1 MKNRIK
7 KIRSDM
13 NLSQEDFG
21 KKIKIVR
28 SSVAKLES
36 GENNPS
42 EQTIA
47 LICREFNVN
56 EEWLRTGNGEPYT
69 PKEDRFS
76 SYLSSIANGNDY
88 LIRDFIE
95 VYMELENQY
104 RDALKVIAEKMY
116 EKRKSRKI

>member
-69 PKEDRFS
+69 PEEDRFS

>member
-88 LIRDFIE
+88 LIRDIIE

-104 RDALKVIAEKMY
+104 RDALKVIAEKLY
-116 EKRKSRKI
+116 EKRKSREI